1 MRSLLFVICM
11 SLLCSFISVSSID
24 DFDMNSSSSSTL
36 VAEQGEPSNQFRGKF
51 RNENLKLNLVLNL
64 YAANIPIPGLEM
76 DSCYGYL
83 HGNING
89 SWAILKVKNIETN
102 RAIVRM
108 VSDRGSDAQ
117 DVELVITDSGLTFRQ
132 VDDVNIKGVANGKY
146 VKLPK
151 IIDFIK
157 N

>member
-1 MRSLLFVICM
+1 M
-11 SLLCSFISVSSID
+11 
-24 DFDMNSSSSSTL
+24 
-36 VAEQGEPSNQFRGKF
+36 
-51 RNENLKLNLVLNL
+51 
-64 YAANIPIPGLEM
+64 
-76 DSCYGYL
+76 
-83 HGNING
+83 
-89 SWAILKVKNIETN
+89 KVKSIETN
-102 RAIVRM
+102 SAIVRM